1 MSRRRRKSDL
11 DGIIRA
17 VVALVALGAGCLFL
31 NGYSGGKSI
40 GTSATGPLAAL
51 SGLVWMT
58 VTVLL
63 IVALAFGVI
72 FLVWKVVNPKPRWDL
87 QKPSAAEG
95 SSSTAEQDEHEKTLD
110 VRGYLDKL
118 DWFQLEK
125 LVAVLFEQSNYRVES
140 RGGAHPDGGI
150 DLIVVTEGT
159 RVAVQCKKW
168 ATWKCGV
175 AVVREL
181 MGAMVHEGIS
191 QGILVA
197 REVTNEAQKLA
208 EKHAIGIIDREKLV
222 TWIEDLKANGN
233 QSVLSALE
241 NPEKRCP
248 KCGAGMVLR
257 TASKGRGAG
266 NEFWGCS
273 TFPRCRGII
282 R

>member
-1 MSRRRRKSDL
+1 MSRRRRGTDIER
-11 DGIIRA
+11 IIGA
-17 VVALVALGAGCLFL
+17 VVALVALVV
-31 NGYSGGKSI
+31 GYGVLTGGSASKAI
-40 GTSATGPLAAL
+40 GTSAPGPFAAL
-51 SGLVWMT
+51 IGLAWI
-58 VTVLL
+58 LISIAL
-63 IVALAFGVI
+63 IVAAACGVI
-72 FLVWKVVNPKPRWDL
+72 FLVWKVASTRTSAPSKAIQNDEWDPPL
-87 QKPSAAEG
+87 DEEQKSPDMG
-95 SSSTAEQDEHEKTLD
+95 SC
-110 VRGYLDKL
+110 LDKL

-150 DLIVVTEGT
+150 DLVVETEGN
-159 RVAVQCKKW
+159 RIAIQCKKW

-181 MGAMVHEGIS
+181 MGSMVHEGIG
-191 QGILVA
+191 QGYLVA
-197 REVTNEAQKLA
+197 REVTNEARELA

-222 TWIEDLKANGN
+222 TWIEDLKATGN

-266 NEFWGCS
+266 TEFWGCS